1 MGAVSSRFWDPGI
14 GRAYR
19 IGDEDRHPNGGGRP
33 AGKGHSSCY
42 KRPVQS
48 HPRLTVLVADDH
60 PMYREGV
67 AGMLRRRAE
76 IESVAEAESGR
87 EALEALSRLQ
97 PDVALLDVQMP
108 DLDGVQVARV
118 VARESLATRT
128 LFLSAYYDQEIVY
141 KALAAGAAGYLSK
154 DARGNEIAD
163 AVVAVARGETV
174 LGRDIQAAVAQRI
187 RQSAAPAGPLLSER
201 EREVLRLVAA
211 GLSAPEVG
219 RQLKVSPTTVKTHL
233 QRVYEK
239 LGVSDRAAAVAEAM
253 RRQLLE

>member
-1 MGAVSSRFWDPGI
+1 MA
-14 GRAYR
+14 
-19 IGDEDRHPNGGGRP
+19 
-33 AGKGHSSCY
+33 
-42 KRPVQS
+42 Q
-48 HPRLTVLVADDH
+48 HPRLSVLVADDH

-67 AGMLRRRAE
+67 VSVLRRRAE
-76 IESVAEAESGR
+76 IDAVAEAGSGR
-87 EALEALSRLQ
+87 EALAAIARAE
-97 PDVALLDVQMP
+97 PDVALLDIQMA

-118 VARESLATRT
+118 IERESRSTRT

-187 RQSAAPAGPLLSER
+187 HQTAERTGPNLSAR
-201 EREVLRLVAA
+201 ERQVLTLVAN
-211 GLSAPEVG
+211 GLSSPEVA
-219 RQLKVSPTTVKTHL
+219 RRLNLSTTTVKTHL

-239 LGVSDRAAAVAEAM
+239 LGVGDRAAAVAEAM
-253 RRQLLE
+253 RQHLLE